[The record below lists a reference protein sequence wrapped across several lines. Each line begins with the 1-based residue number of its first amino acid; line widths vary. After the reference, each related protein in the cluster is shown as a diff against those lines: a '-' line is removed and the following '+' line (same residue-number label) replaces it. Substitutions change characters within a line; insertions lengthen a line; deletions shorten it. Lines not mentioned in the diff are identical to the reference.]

1 LPFWDENVAALL
13 SLLMN
18 KLGQKGDCR
27 LNKCRSYPSGS
38 KTRKNAKEAKILEE
52 EVAAKSRNI

>member
-1 LPFWDENVAALL
+1 
-13 SLLMN
+13 MN

-27 LNKCRSYPSGS
+27 LNKCRSYPSGF